1 MSGYLALLRQMDAL
15 ENVQG
20 ANCAN
25 RVKTL
30 HGLRSP
36 DIDEKKSAE
45 PIRPEVTMAPAVT
58 ADVSAAQ
65 PAPLPRTAPIYRRL
79 LALAPAAGLDED
91 QATYIVGV
99 RVGILSEYQDCDDA
113 LLAEVLRGWARERAA
128 MCATCG
134 PVWLPQHWPRR
145 VAGCPWCA
153 RVLAGLPI
161 PRPPF
166 GP

>member
-45 PIRPEVTMAPAVT
+45 PIRP
-58 ADVSAAQ
+58 DVQAAT
-65 PAPLPRTAPIYRRL
+65 PETLPRNAPIYRRL

-113 LLAEVLRGWARERAA
+113 L
-128 MCATCG
+128 
-134 PVWLPQHWPRR
+134 
-145 VAGCPWCA
+145 
-153 RVLAGLPI
+153 
-161 PRPPF
+161 
-166 GP
+166 